1 MEEKYTLE
9 LTRDEILMLQELTSD
24 TEHSYIW
31 MQKIA
36 ESLNNKAMAAYQKPT
51 MSKEVLEQ
59 EVARERISVY
69 LKVGD
74 NAANEMARAKRNELH
89 FYYQITEENE
99 QKKD

>member
-9 LTRDEILMLQELTSD
+9 LTRDEILMLQELSSD

-36 ESLNNKAMAAYQKPT
+36 ESLNKK
-51 MSKEVLEQ
+51 
-59 EVARERISVY
+59 
-69 LKVGD
+69 
-74 NAANEMARAKRNELH
+74 
-89 FYYQITEENE
+89 ENE